1 MNNSPF
7 AEYPSIPPHIA
18 EWEEILLRYELTPRA
33 MRGTIEEP
41 GDARTAAIT
50 ARVIAA
56 ERTAAQWLSALRT
69 GDDITAEWAPSAES
83 GDAGAALDEFAA
95 LRARNFAGLQRRG
108 IQVWEWK
115 ARHPHFGEVTAF
127 QFVSACVARDAR
139 ELAALRDAIAA
150 ERVC

>member
-7 AEYPSIPPHIA
+7 AEYPPIPPHIA
-18 EWEEILLRYELTPRA
+18 EWEECLLRYELTPRA

-41 GDARTAAIT
+41 VDARTASIM
-50 ARVIAA
+50 ARVNAA
-56 ERTAAQWLSALRT
+56 ERAASVWLSALRT
-69 GDDITAEWAPSAES
+69 GEDVTAEWAPASAS
-83 GDAGAALDEFAA
+83 GDAEAALDEFAT

-115 ARHPHFGEVTAF
+115 AHHPQYFEVTAF

-139 ELAALRDAIAA
+139 ELAALRDTLAA